1 MFFFLCE
8 PIQKQDQFPSVFLD
22 VPSSIY
28 SRITN
33 HMGKVGQLD
42 LEIGLFGE
50 LRTTDGPD
58 GLLHPCIYYWLI
70 DRGINPSE
78 QAIGI

>member
-1 MFFFLCE
+1 
-8 PIQKQDQFPSVFLD
+8 
-22 VPSSIY
+22 
-28 SRITN
+28 
-33 HMGKVGQLD
+33 MGKVGQLD